1 VIFLDI
7 CGIVRLKFK
16 KFMIQKFSI
25 LIGLFC
31 GAAYFIPVEKAKMS
45 EPTTSSATLETAP
58 PPMSVNY
65 IMGKFDPATHPDFVS
80 VEKKYADKDGLFLR
94 KETYEAYKKM
104 RWAAQKDSILLTIIS
119 ATRNFAYQKGIWD
132 TKWKALPKIKDATDR
147 AKKILEYS
155 AMPSCSRHHWGTDID
170 INTVSSE
177 FFNKA
182 EGKKMYDWLSKNAS
196 KFGFCQ
202 PYTAGRKSG
211 YKEEKW
217 HWSYTPLS
225 KDLTE
230 FAEKNLKNEMI
241 TGFAG
246 AETAPS
252 LDVVKNYVLCINKGC
267 F

>member
-1 VIFLDI
+1 MFQKLFL
-7 CGIVRLKFK
+7 LAP
-16 KFMIQKFSI
+16 
-25 LIGLFC
+25 LFC
-31 GAAYFIPVEKAKMS
+31 LQTHSTPLQKID
-45 EPTTSSATLETAP
+45 TIDSATVHAPP

-65 IMGKFDPATHPDFVS
+65 IMGKFDPATHPDFVA
-80 VEKKYADKDGLFLR
+80 VEKKHADKDGLFLR

-104 RWAAQKDSILLTIIS
+104 RWAAQQDSVSLTIIS
-119 ATRNFAYQKGIWD
+119 ATRNFEYQKGIWD

-170 INTVSSE
+170 LNTVSSA

-182 EGKKMYDWLSKNAS
+182 EGKKMYDWLTKNAS

-202 PYTAGRKSG
+202 PYTAGRKTG

-217 HWSYTPLS
+217 HWSYMPLS
-225 KDLTE
+225 KDLTI

-241 TGFAG
+241 IGFSG
-246 AETAPS
+246 AETAAS
-252 LDVVKNYVLCINKGC
+252 LDIVKNYVLCINKGC